1 MTIKQIAR
9 VTAEG
14 TLEIPSEILKQLQP
28 LTEYEIS
35 LSETEIKLTKTQPK
49 LTLDE
54 LWQRVD
60 EAGQDPEQPSLEEIS
75 QVVNDVRQE
84 LWGHP

>member
-14 TLEIPSEILKQLQP
+14 TLEIPLEILKQLQP
-28 LTEYEIS
+28 LTEYEIA
-35 LSETEIKLTKTQPK
+35 LTENEIKLTKTQPK

-84 LWGHP
+84 LWSNP

>member
-1 MTIKQIAR
+1 M
-9 VTAEG
+9 
-14 TLEIPSEILKQLQP
+14 
-28 LTEYEIS
+28 S
-35 LSETEIKLTKTQPK
+35 LSENEIKLTKNQPK

-60 EAGQDPEQPSLEEIS
+60 EAGPDPEQPSLEEIS

-84 LWGHP
+84 LWGNP

>member
-14 TLEIPSEILKQLQP
+14 TLEIPSEILEQLQP

-35 LSETEIKLTKTQPK
+35 LSENEIKLTKKPK

-84 LWGHP
+84 LWGNP